1 MIMWPDSCVLRAK
14 TNLTIFQIGK
24 SANYQITHHS
34 ASPPGCAPCV
44 SLAREGG
51 GGIGMEWGWGGRILG
66 GFGKQGELGG
76 VFGVWSNFEIVTVLW
91 LQNKDRISLSIGVV
105 TCCWSVDWIRM
116 VHGLDKDWPQGGW
129 AALNM
134 FQSLICQM
142 QEPWIKSFFEDN

>member
-51 GGIGMEWGWGGRILG
+51 GGIGMEWGGWILG
-66 GFGKQGELGG
+66 GFGKQGELGEFSEYG
-76 VFGVWSNFEIVTVLW
+76 A
-91 LQNKDRISLSIGVV
+91 ISRL
-105 TCCWSVDWIRM
+105 
-116 VHGLDKDWPQGGW
+116 
-129 AALNM
+129 
-134 FQSLICQM
+134 
-142 QEPWIKSFFEDN
+142 